1 MICPKI
7 STLYLSILDIQPPDG
22 AARIVKMDPE
32 GFAEVPD
39 RSVGFELECIAEGD
53 PEPRV
58 TWSRGIIIL
67 KDNCFCLIIFTKR

>member
-1 MICPKI
+1 
-7 STLYLSILDIQPPDG
+7 
-22 AARIVKMDPE
+22 MDPE

-39 RSVGFELECIAEGD
+39 RSVGFELECIAEGN

-67 KDNCFCLIIFTKR
+67 KDNCFCLIQRCCYIYKKIDKYHY